1 MPFHPHHFQLVE
13 NGFLLTIDTPTC
25 LWDRK
30 SAVDYQFA
38 IRKHFINHLEVD
50 GHSAKDMAICC
61 DGSDGQIWFEYP
73 TNKGFTREVINQ
85 QVSDALNFWNSLK
98 VLPFLSPSLVKIGH
112 SVLPLEDL
120 QPVSLTSGG
129 ND

>member
-85 QVSDALNFWNSLK
+85 QVSDALNFWNSIK
-98 VLPFLSPSLVKIGH
+98 
-112 SVLPLEDL
+112 SVTFPITII
-120 QPVSLTSGG
+120 SKNWSFSFTT
-129 ND
+129 